1 MNKFDDYRLS
11 VYENCVNGKIVT
23 EQVDELL
30 AVSYIKEA
38 EETFKIEDK
47 SPVGISAVITS
58 IAIKINAKIK
68 NLYNKVANKENS
80 KVSKKLEALS
90 EKSSKLKSK
99 VVEQHRSVKK
109 SCVNFLSYMKKAIKA
124 AKSKMQKD
132 GNLAKEA
139 EDFGGGFSSFI
150 AISGKDNNSDLND
163 MMKAYQ
169 SEIDIMEDGR
179 KDSLDIIHETKEYLD
194 EMKEYDEISEEEYN
208 KDMEDLKKWE
218 DILSKCTKV
227 VVATYYK

>member
-1 MNKFDDYRLS
+1 MNNFDDYRLS
-11 VYENCVNGKIVT
+11 VYENYANGKIVT

-68 NLYNKVANKENS
+68 SLYNKVADKEDS
-80 KVSKKLEALS
+80 KVSKKLETLS
-90 EKSSKLKSK
+90 EKASKHKSK

-109 SCVNFLSYMKKAIKA
+109 SCVKFLSYMKRAIKA

-132 GNLAKEA
+132 GDLAKEA
-139 EDFGGGFSSFI
+139 AAFSGGFSSFV
-150 AISGKDNNSDLND
+150 ALSGKDSNTDFND

-169 SEIDIMEDGR
+169 SEIDVMEEER
-179 KDSLDIIHETKEYLD
+179 KGSLDIIHETKKCLD
-194 EMKEYDEISEEEYN
+194 EMKENGEISEEEYDKN
-208 KDMEDLKKWE
+208 VEDLKKWE